1 MKTPNWLRYT
11 GIVALIVFL
20 LGLISSVAL
29 VFAGSDAMGV
39 AMLILFVILPIVC
52 VFVFAWL
59 IGLLTNFLVSRGM
72 KSAANMLLAVL
83 IIIPLIVLFTLL
95 ITPNMS
101 WQIKLIYGGMTAIL
115 VAYFGF
121 LLLAKK

>member
-20 LGLISSVAL
+20 LGLISSAVL
-29 VFAGSDAMGV
+29 FFTGSDFGPV
-39 AMLILFVILPIVC
+39 LLILFVILPIVC

-59 IGLLTNFLVSRGM
+59 IGLLTNFLVSRKM
-72 KSAANMLLAVL
+72 KSAANILLGIL
-83 IIIPLIVLFTLL
+83 LIIPLVVLFTLFM
-95 ITPNMS
+95 TPNMS
-101 WQIKLIYGGMTAIL
+101 WQIKIIYGGLAVL
-115 VAYFGF
+115 LAAYFGF